1 MRGAV
6 YAACAAAILAT
17 GGGAR
22 GAEETDPA
30 GLVANPRGFVGRTV
44 TITVRFGKINNVFRG
59 WEAEA
64 NLKASTKIKFAAMP
78 LAEIAC
84 YAEKNDRNAE
94 LLGGLRRGQEV
105 TLTGHLKK
113 FRLETKI
120 KGERRTVKR
129 SVKGSELYGFIVQ
142 RIEEIGEAPPGGP
155 GGRMP
160 RGRLMLQR

>member
-1 MRGAV
+1 M
-6 YAACAAAILAT
+6 
-17 GGGAR
+17 
-22 GAEETDPA
+22 
-30 GLVANPRGFVGRTV
+30 
-44 TITVRFGKINNVFRG
+44 
-59 WEAEA
+59 
-64 NLKASTKIKFAAMP
+64 
-78 LAEIAC
+78 
-84 YAEKNDRNAE
+84 
-94 LLGGLRRGQEV
+94 